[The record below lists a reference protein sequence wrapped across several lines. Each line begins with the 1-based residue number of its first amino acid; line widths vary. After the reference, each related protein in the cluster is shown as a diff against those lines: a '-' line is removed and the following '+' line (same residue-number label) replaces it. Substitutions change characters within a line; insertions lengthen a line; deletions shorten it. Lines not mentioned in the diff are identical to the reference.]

1 MAAETRRPIMP
12 AGLSLEVSRH
22 PLSMKRVVNLV
33 VAVERL
39 KGGRAEVALRG
50 KIGARRLLDIMTDDF
65 VEVIHLPEGRAPAN
79 RFIRTGQYECSVS
92 DSQKKS
98 LVLLGD
104 SMELHA
110 VTLQGGNAH
119 RKVHLNMSTYA
130 HPSPAAEARPVAL
143 GIKGTNLFLSCHRE
157 GQRPALHLEPVED
170 RGSLTSV
177 ASDDDHML
185 RFLFYKRDSGVSL
198 STLASARFPKWFIS
212 TAEEDDMP
220 VEMRQRTADRYF
232 AFNIHRRN

>member
-1 MAAETRRPIMP
+1 MAAEMRCPIMP

-33 VAVERL
+33 VAIERL
-39 KGGRAEVALRG
+39 KGSRAEVALRS
-50 KIGARRLLDIMTDDF
+50 KISAQRFLDIMTDDF
-65 VEVIHLPEGRAPAN
+65 VEVIHMPEARAPGN
-79 RFIRTGQYECSVS
+79 QFIRTGQYECSMS

-98 LVLLGD
+98 LVLLRD

-110 VTLQGGNAH
+110 VTLQGGNGH

-130 HPSPAAEARPVAL
+130 HPSPSAEARPVAL

-157 GQRPALHLEPVED
+157 GQKPALHLEPVED
-170 RGSLTSV
+170 RQSLTSV
-177 ASDDDHML
+177 ASDDDML

-220 VEMRQRTADRYF
+220 VEMRQRAADRYF
-232 AFNIHRRN
+232 TFHIQRQS